1 MSQFLTHGQLIVL
14 RPNEIILLDAKCYV
28 FVKDEVNKKWS
39 RKKEVLEIPH
49 QDLLGLGLDFSD
61 CIKVTVQGLF

>member
-1 MSQFLTHGQLIVL
+1 M
-14 RPNEIILLDAKCYV
+14 LDAKCYV

-49 QDLLGLGLDFSD
+49 QDLLSLGLDFSD

>member
-1 MSQFLTHGQLIVL
+1 MLNT
-14 RPNEIILLDAKCYV
+14 KYYV

-49 QDLLGLGLDFSD
+49 QHLLSLGLNFSD
-61 CIKVTVQGLF
+61 CIKVTVLGLL

>member
-1 MSQFLTHGQLIVL
+1 M
-14 RPNEIILLDAKCYV
+14 LDAKRYV